1 MMKTTLFALMAASAG
16 AVCADVL
23 PASMRVWPTPQEVTL
38 SGGDF
43 DKPDEITLAPAQGFD
58 ADAKTALAKIAPLT
72 DDADFTLTWKTD
84 ASLPKE
90 GYTLTLGEDGA
101 TLAAADDSGF
111 FYGVQTLRQLLAA
124 DEYQGVTIKDWPDVA
139 FRGTIEGFYGLPWS
153 FEARKSQ
160 FRFYGETKM
169 NTYIYGPKDDPYHGF
184 SNRWRDPYPE
194 AEARRIAEL
203 VRVAHENKVTF
214 VWAVHP
220 GRDIHWKDDTDMRAC
235 VAKFEMMYK
244 LGVRS
249 FAVFFDDIGGEGA
262 RAEKQVELLNYVN
275 RNFVRVKGDVT
286 PLILCPTQYNKA
298 WSGGP
303 YLEVLG
309 KGLDPDIQVMWTG
322 NSVCTN
328 ITKDTTEWFMNK
340 VGRKPYIWWNWPVS
354 DYCKAHLLLGRCYGN
369 DPTNGPRYAGFV
381 SNPMD
386 KPEASKIALFG
397 VAAYAW
403 NPDNFDSDQAWRDGI
418 RRTFPYVADAM
429 QTFAEHNSDQGPNG
443 HGYRREESVAIEP
456 TVQRVLKAL
465 NAGQAPAKEDVA
477 AISKEFKAINAA
489 GDTLLTK
496 CANDLF
502 MKEVNDWI
510 VLFRSLGD
518 TGAAVTEALAGN
530 GSAQDAL
537 NRLLAYRA
545 EQAELSKINGQKP
558 YQQGAGIE
566 VASRVLTPYL
576 NRAGE
581 ALYAK
586 LWQETAGKPAPK
598 SETKLYEFITNVD
611 ALKTFSVSRK
621 GTFVQLPRI
630 MEPKTIQPNEWL
642 GIRLPDGVTA
652 TWVHFILESAEA
664 PKQGRIQISTD
675 GGKTWSERAT
685 VVSGNGQVGEME
697 IRRIDPKDGVNAARY
712 INLSNKPVTITLRQ
726 FKVDVPKDSAANV
739 FGAMTDGD
747 LNSGYTLAA
756 RQSVRVP
763 VAKPVTAENT
773 KVLASGPVTVTLEA
787 DAVVLTA
794 GDRDITVHEVI
805 H

>member
-1 MMKTTLFALMAASAG
+1 MKTTLFALMAVSAG

-43 DKPDEITLAPAQGFD
+43 DKPDEIALAPAQGFD
-58 ADAKTALAKIAPLT
+58 ADAKAALAAIAPLA

-84 ASLPKE
+84 VSLPKE

-101 TLAAADDSGF
+101 TLTAADASGF
-111 FYGVQTLRQLLAA
+111 FYGVQTLRQLLASS
-124 DEYQGVTIKDWPDVA
+124 EYQGVTIKDWPDVP
-139 FRGTIEGFYGLPWS
+139 FRGTVEGFYGLPWS

-169 NTYIYGPKDDPYHGF
+169 NTYIYGPKDDPFHGF

-203 VRVAHENKVTF
+203 VRVAHENKVNF

-220 GRDIHWKDDTDMRAC
+220 GRDINWKDDSDMRAC

-322 NSVCTN
+322 DSVCTN
-328 ITKDTTEWFMNK
+328 ITKDTAEWFIGK

-369 DPTNGPRYAGFV
+369 DPSNGPRYAGFV

-386 KPEASKIALFG
+386 KPEASKIPLFG

-403 NPDNFDSDQAWRDGI
+403 NPDDFDSDQAWRDGI
-418 RRTFPYVADAM
+418 RRNFPYVAAAM

-443 HGYRREESVAIEP
+443 HGYRREESVAIEQ
-456 TVQRVLKAL
+456 TVLRVTQAL
-465 NAGQAPAKEDVA
+465 TAGKAPAAEDLTAVTA
-477 AISKEFKAINAA
+477 EFRKIAKS
-489 GDTLLTK
+489 GDTLLKK
-496 CANDLF
+496 CANPLF
-502 MKEVNDWI
+502 MTEVGDW
-510 VLFRSLGD
+510 VTLFRSLGE
-518 TGAAVTEALAGN
+518 TGATLTAALAGE

-545 EQAELSKINGQKP
+545 EQAVLSKRNGQKP

-566 VASRVLTPYL
+566 VASRVLTPYV
-576 NRAGE
+576 NRAAD

-598 SETKLYEFITNVD
+598 AEAKLYEFITNVP
-611 ALKTFSVSRK
+611 ALKTYSVSRK

-630 MEPKTIQPNEWL
+630 MEPKTLQPNEWL

-652 TWVHFILESAEA
+652 TWVHFILDSADA

-675 GGKTWSERAT
+675 GGQTWSERAT
-685 VVSGNGQVGEME
+685 VVSGNGKVGEME
-697 IRRIDPKDGVNAARY
+697 IRRIDPKDGINAARY
-712 INLSNKPVTITLRQ
+712 VNLSNKPVTITLQQ
-726 FKVDVPKDSAANV
+726 FKVDVPKDASANV

-747 LNSGYTLAA
+747 LASGYALAA
-756 RQSVRVP
+756 HQSVRVP
-763 VAKPVTAENT
+763 LAKPVTEANT
-773 KVLASGPVTVTLEA
+773 KVLATGPVTVALEA
-787 DAVVLTA
+787 DAAVITA
-794 GDRDITVHEVI
+794 GDAPVVVHEVI